1 MTYRYCLLIMVLL
14 SPPLSA
20 ARLDVKVLDD
30 QGAPVKGA
38 VVYLTSTDPLPEVE
52 PGAVAEMDQVNKQFK
67 PHILVVQKG
76 TRVRF
81 PNSDSI
87 QHHVYSF
94 SPAKPFELQLYKDHH
109 PDPLSFDKAGQV
121 ELGCNVHDWML
132 GYIMVVDTPYF
143 TQANQQGV
151 ASLDAPAGS
160 YTLHVRHPR
169 IQDEPDSLDLA
180 VELNSPASHTV
191 TLTQPLLPGLD
202 EFEEET
208 DEFSG
213 YE

>member
-1 MTYRYCLLIMVLL
+1 MFC
-14 SPPLSA
+14 PLSNA
-20 ARLDVKVLDD
+20 AQLDVSVVDD
-30 QGAPVKGA
+30 QGSPVKGA
-38 VVYLTSTDPLPEVE
+38 VVYLTSSSPLPAVK
-52 PGAVAEMDQVNKQFK
+52 PGTMADMDQVKKQFK

-76 TRVRF
+76 TQVRF

-109 PDPLSFDKAGQV
+109 PDPLMFDQQGQV

-143 TQANQQGV
+143 AQANAQGLATFDV
-151 ASLDAPAGS
+151 PPGR
-160 YTLHVRHPR
+160 YTLHLRHPR
-169 IQDEPDSLDLA
+169 IQDDPKSLDLP
-180 VELNSPASHTV
+180 LLLDDHTAH
-191 TLTQPLLPGLD
+191 TFSLQEPLLPGLD
-202 EFEEET
+202 EFEEQT